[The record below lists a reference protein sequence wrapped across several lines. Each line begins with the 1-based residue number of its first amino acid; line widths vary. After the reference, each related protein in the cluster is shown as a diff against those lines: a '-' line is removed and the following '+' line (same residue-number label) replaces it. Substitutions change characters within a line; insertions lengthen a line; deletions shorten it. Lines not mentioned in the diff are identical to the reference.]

1 MNDAHT
7 PSSRQFDAM
16 VRGIGGVGFDPQE
29 IAPDEAS
36 VARVDPAEIEAVV
49 HAMAVSEHA
58 RVADFFG
65 SIEDG
70 TLVLRL
76 VYGLEPGSGYLVI
89 EWPVDDSEYPPLS
102 DIAPAAFV
110 EECEVDEQFGVRPA
124 SGRPLNRLLIPPH
137 AGEHFPRLGSPPKQ
151 EPPQVHAPHFVSG
164 EAFEFP
170 FGPVRAVAQES
181 LYYGIVTSG
190 EEVLDLYLLQWHKHR
205 GIEHRLR
212 GLDAERGLFFVE
224 RAEGLSAV
232 GNGWAF
238 CRAVE
243 AIGSM
248 SVSIEVECARAV
260 ALELE
265 RLYNHAT
272 AIAAL
277 AQSTGLSVGQAQ
289 AEIALEKFL
298 RLNLATFGHRYLFG
312 VLAIGG
318 VTRPLDAGAVES
330 LLPDAVGEFLRVVSS
345 LVRTNSFM
353 DRLEACG
360 IVTPEA
366 ARRLGLVGPVARGS
380 GQDLD
385 TRRDHPFGPF
395 GTDGVF
401 DGRPVEIAVRSAGD
415 VLSRM
420 EVMVA
425 EVNESVRL
433 VSELLPDAARA
444 QPGESSAMRRD
455 VAGQALGWS
464 ESPRGESLI
473 WLEIDP
479 EGRID
484 RARLRPASVRNWRAF
499 DDAARSR
506 NVFTDLP
513 IIEASFW
520 LTVAGLAR

>member
-1 MNDAHT
+1 MNDART
-7 PSSRQFDAM
+7 PSSRPSGPIDPASEDSGF
-16 VRGIGGVGFDPQE
+16 VRHEV
-29 IAPDEAS
+29 APDE
-36 VARVDPAEIEAVV
+36 VRVVRVHPAEVEGLV
-49 HAMAVSEHA
+49 HAMAQREQA
-58 RVADFFG
+58 RVADLFG

-76 VYGLEPGSGYLVI
+76 VYGLEPGGGYLVI
-89 EWPVDDSEYPPLS
+89 EWPVGDSEYPPLS

-110 EECEVDEQFGVRPA
+110 EECEVDEQFGVRPS

-137 AGEHFPRLGSPPKQ
+137 SGERLPRLGSPPKR
-151 EPPQVHAPHFVSG
+151 EPRQVHAPHFVSG

-205 GIEHRLR
+205 GIERRLR
-212 GLDAERGLFFVE
+212 GLNAERGLFLVE

-243 AIGSM
+243 TIGSI
-248 SVSIEVECARAV
+248 SVSDELQCARAV

-265 RLYNHAT
+265 RLYNHAA

-318 VTRPLDAGAVES
+318 VTRSLDAGAVGS
-330 LLPDAVGEFLRVVSS
+330 LLPDAASEFRRVVSS
-345 LVRTNSFM
+345 LIKTNSFM

-385 TRRDHPFGPF
+385 TRRDHAFGAYRAT
-395 GTDGVF
+395 GALD
-401 DGRPVEIAVRSAGD
+401 DRPVEIAVRGAGD

-420 EVMVA
+420 DVMVA
-425 EVNESVRL
+425 EVEESVRL
-433 VSELLPDAARA
+433 VSDLQSHAARA
-444 QPGESSAMRRD
+444 QPVDSSAMRRG
-455 VAGQALGWS
+455 ATGRALGWS

-473 WLEIDP
+473 WLDINV
-479 EGRID
+479 EGRIE

>member
-1 MNDAHT
+1 MRWRYL
-7 PSSRQFDAM
+7 S
-16 VRGIGGVGFDPQE
+16 I
-29 IAPDEAS
+29 
-36 VARVDPAEIEAVV
+36 
-49 HAMAVSEHA
+49 A

-345 LVRTNSFM
+345 LVKNELVHGPPRSLR
-353 DRLEACG
+353 DRH
-360 IVTPEA
+360 P
-366 ARRLGLVGPVARGS
+366 RSRPSVGPRRSGCSWIRAGFSTPGGTTHSGHLERMACSTAAPSRSRYVAPATCS
-380 GQDLD
+380 A
-385 TRRDHPFGPF
+385 
-395 GTDGVF
+395 DGG
-401 DGRPVEIAVRSAGD
+401 DGRRS
-415 VLSRM
+415 
-420 EVMVA
+420 
-425 EVNESVRL
+425 
-433 VSELLPDAARA
+433 
-444 QPGESSAMRRD
+444 Q
-455 VAGQALGWS
+455 
-464 ESPRGESLI
+464 
-473 WLEIDP
+473 
-479 EGRID
+479 
-484 RARLRPASVRNWRAF
+484 
-499 DDAARSR
+499 
-506 NVFTDLP
+506 
-513 IIEASFW
+513 
-520 LTVAGLAR
+520 